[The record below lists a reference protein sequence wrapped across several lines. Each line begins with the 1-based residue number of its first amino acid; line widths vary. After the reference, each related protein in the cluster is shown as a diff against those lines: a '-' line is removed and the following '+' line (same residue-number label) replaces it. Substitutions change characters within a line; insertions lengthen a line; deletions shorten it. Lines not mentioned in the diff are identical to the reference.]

1 MIGEIERLL
10 LNKLNNGERYFC
22 SSELPKDESSLFE
35 LDSATRRELAR
46 LTSDGVIRKA
56 ETGAYEI
63 LLDIGA
69 MRERIVR
76 SSGKRKQKKQLK
88 PEPSGF
94 SDMQIAACRWQF
106 SRIADTSVPERQT
119 DDDEGEARKRY
130 LEERRR
136 ELLRRLNGFDNDDD
150 EDDDDGAGL

>member
-46 LTSDGVIRKA
+46 LTGDGVIRKA

-106 SRIADTSVPERQT
+106 RGKQMRKANRLRPPSAPLKGEQSRRTAP
-119 DDDEGEARKRY
+119 
-130 LEERRR
+130 
-136 ELLRRLNGFDNDDD
+136 
-150 EDDDDGAGL
+150 